1 MIILSKKKK
10 KKEIGTFLA
19 GVTMNPTHV
28 FVLKKRYSLSLYGAF
43 FLDCFFNIFEFE
55 LSIK

>member
-1 MIILSKKKK
+1 
-10 KKEIGTFLA
+10 
-19 GVTMNPTHV
+19 MNPTHV